1 MVEMEINR
9 DEQIVGPDGVEIG
22 RVKHVIVE
30 GPSRQVTDLV
40 VEQHGEEFLVPLAS
54 VERGGPGTLMMRGTA
69 AALGNRG
76 TFERDMYHEIDED
89 AAMPATA
96 VPGAATLEHASGDSA
111 VIGDTRTAR
120 DVPAGTRQRP
130 MREQAGRREQTARD
144 GENITVPV
152 VEERLKAGVRE
163 TEAGKFRLTKR
174 VVAEQ
179 KTIDVPVEREEV
191 RVTETAVN
199 RRPATREEIG
209 MMNRDVEVPLRQ
221 QEVVTA
227 KEARVVGEV
236 DVRKEVTQETER
248 VTDTV
253 RREEVQVDDPRNPN
267 IHVENE
273 GKGKRKQD

>member
-1 MVEMEINR
+1 MAELEIDR
-9 DEQIVGPDGVEIG
+9 DEQVVGPDGNEIG
-22 RVKHVIVE
+22 RVKHVIVD

-40 VEQHGEEFLVPLAS
+40 VEQHGAEFLVPLAS
-54 VERGGPGTLMMRGTA
+54 VERGAAGTLMVRETA
-69 AALGNRG
+69 AATGNRG
-76 TFERDMYHEIDED
+76 MFARDAYHEVDED
-89 AAMPATA
+89 AVAGRATNA
-96 VPGAATLEHASGDSA
+96 PGATLEQAGRDSA
-111 VIGDTRTAR
+111 IIADNRAR
-120 DVPAGTRQRP
+120 AAMPTGT
-130 MREQAGRREQTARD
+130 GRREQTTARE

-199 RRPATREEIG
+199 RRPATEAELGMREREI
-209 MMNRDVEVPLRQ
+209 EIPLKE

-248 VTDTV
+248 VTDKV
-253 RREEVQVDDPRNPN
+253 RREAVHVDDPRNPN

-273 GKGKRKQD
+273 GKRKQD

>member
-69 AALGNRG
+69 AALGNQG

>member
-30 GPSRQVTDLV
+30 GPSHQVTDLV

-236 DVRKEVTQETER
+236 DVRKEVTQETEW